1 MGLQF
6 GRRPEYPKVPLPDL
20 GPPTSH
26 SYSEGGRSLRACV
39 TVSCPPVCLV
49 AVCLEFGFSHLM
61 SSRSVLVVS
70 VRLHFLLKFEQ
81 YPTVLVD
88 HSLLCSFIGRQIL
101 EWQFGGYRS
110 YLEHFEQ
117 PHTCFGG
124 IKFLSLGPP
133 QIKNRSHHMEIL
145 GLVFKSPPD
154 WFVLWSLFFALV

>member
-1 MGLQF
+1 MGGGQSTPRCLSLDLVLPLLTVIV
-6 GRRPEYPKVPLPDL
+6 GGGVPEGMYYRLLPSCL
-20 GPPTSH
+20 S
-26 SYSEGGRSLRACV
+26 GG
-39 TVSCPPVCLV
+39 CL
-49 AVCLEFGFSHLM
+49 LEFGFSHLM

-81 YPTVLVD
+81 YPTVLVG

-110 YLEHFEQ
+110 HLEHFEQ

-133 QIKNRSHHMEIL
+133 QIKNRSHHIEIL